1 MFRSTLFTFIAGWVV
16 WFWIDK
22 PDPRGFRMPPVSDSM
37 IENFQ
42 TAFNM
47 LKGGYAEVSFLFI
60 WNAHYLI
67 LSLLG
72 GLILLSLFQ
81 SITGVMRRRRM
92 RKAYL
97 PPKRV
102 DKPKQKQ
109 EAAEVEVRKPEN
121 LPNTKVTK

>member
-1 MFRSTLFTFIAGWVV
+1 MLRSALSIFIAGWVL

-22 PDPRGFRMPPVSDSM
+22 PDPRNFRMPAVSDSM

-47 LKGGYAEVSFLFI
+47 LKSGYPEISFLFI
-60 WNAHYLI
+60 WNAHYLM

-72 GLILLSLFQ
+72 GLILLFLLQGIS
-81 SITGVMRRRRM
+81 GVMRRRRM

-102 DKPKQKQ
+102 KKLQS
-109 EAAEVEVRKPEN
+109 EASAAQTEESEK
-121 LPNTKVTK
+121 

>member
-1 MFRSTLFTFIAGWVV
+1 MFRSTLFAFIAGWFL

-22 PDPRGFRMPPVSDSM
+22 PDPRMMRMPPVSESTV
-37 IENFQ
+37 ENFQ

-47 LKGGYAEVSFLFI
+47 LKSGYPELSFLFI

-72 GLILLSLFQ
+72 GVILLSLLQ
-81 SITGVMRRRRM
+81 GVSGFMRRRRM
-92 RKAYL
+92 RKDYL

-102 DKPKQKQ
+102 EKPQS
-109 EAAEVEVRKPEN
+109 EASAAQTQQHEPE
-121 LPNTKVTK
+121 K

>member
-1 MFRSTLFTFIAGWVV
+1 
-16 WFWIDK
+16 
-22 PDPRGFRMPPVSDSM
+22 MPPVSDSM
-37 IENFQ
+37 TGNFQ

-47 LKGGYAEVSFLFI
+47 LKGGYSEASFLFI
-60 WNAHYLI
+60 WNAHYLV

-81 SITGVMRRRRM
+81 SISGFMRRRRM

-97 PPKRV
+97 PSKRV
-102 DKPKQKQ
+102 DKPGQ
-109 EAAEVEVRKPEN
+109 EVAEAEVREPEN

>member
-1 MFRSTLFTFIAGWVV
+1 
-16 WFWIDK
+16 
-22 PDPRGFRMPPVSDSM
+22 MPAVSDSM

-47 LKGGYAEVSFLFI
+47 LKGGYPEMSFLFI

-72 GLILLSLFQ
+72 GLILLSLLQ
-81 SITGVMRRRRM
+81 SMSGFMRRRRM
-92 RKAYL
+92 RKDYL

-102 DKPKQKQ
+102 DKPAQ
-109 EAAEVEVRKPEN
+109 EAAVEIREPEKSD
-121 LPNTKVTK
+121 PK

>member
-1 MFRSTLFTFIAGWVV
+1 
-16 WFWIDK
+16 
-22 PDPRGFRMPPVSDSM
+22 M

-47 LKGGYAEVSFLFI
+47 LKGGYPEASFLFI
-60 WNAHYLI
+60 WNAHYLM

-72 GLILLSLFQ
+72 GLMLLFLLQ
-81 SITGVMRRRRM
+81 SISGFLRRRRM

-102 DKPKQKQ
+102 DKLQSGASAEQTQ
-109 EAAEVEVRKPEN
+109 ESEK
-121 LPNTKVTK
+121 

>member
-1 MFRSTLFTFIAGWVV
+1 MFRSTLFVFIAGWVL

-22 PDPRGFRMPPVSDSM
+22 PAPRDIRLPPVSDSM

-47 LKGGYAEVSFLFI
+47 LKGGYPEVSFLFI
-60 WNAHYLI
+60 WNAHYLV

-72 GLILLSLFQ
+72 GLILLSLLQ
-81 SITGVMRRRRM
+81 SMSGFMRRRRM

-97 PPKRV
+97 PSKRV
-102 DKPKQKQ
+102 DKPGQ
-109 EAAEVEVRKPEN
+109 EVAEAEVREPGN
-121 LPNTKVTK
+121 LSNTKVTK

>member
-1 MFRSTLFTFIAGWVV
+1 MFRSALFTFIAGWVL

-22 PDPRGFRMPPVSDSM
+22 PDPRDIRLPPVSDSM

-47 LKGGYAEVSFLFI
+47 LKGGYPEVSFLFI
-60 WNAHYLI
+60 WNAHYLV

-72 GLILLSLFQ
+72 GLIVLSLIQ
-81 SITGVMRRRRM
+81 SISRFMRRRRM
-92 RKAYL
+92 RKDYL
-97 PPKRV
+97 PSKRV
-102 DKPKQKQ
+102 EEPVQ
-109 EAAEVEVRKPEN
+109 EVAVPEPDI

>member
-1 MFRSTLFTFIAGWVV
+1 MFRSTLFAFIAGWVV

-47 LKGGYAEVSFLFI
+47 LKGGYPEASFLFI
-60 WNAHYLI
+60 WNAHYLV

-81 SITGVMRRRRM
+81 SISGFMRRRRM

-97 PPKRV
+97 PSKRV
-102 DKPKQKQ
+102 EKPGQ
-109 EAAEVEVRKPEN
+109 EVAEAEVREPEN

>member
-1 MFRSTLFTFIAGWVV
+1 MFRSTLFAFIAGWVL

-22 PDPRGFRMPPVSDSM
+22 PDPQNFRMPSVSDSM

-47 LKGGYAEVSFLFI
+47 LKGGYAEASFLFI

-72 GLILLSLFQ
+72 GLMLLFLLQ
-81 SITGVMRRRRM
+81 SISGFMRRRRM

-97 PPKRV
+97 PPKQV
-102 DKPKQKQ
+102 DK
-109 EAAEVEVRKPEN
+109 
-121 LPNTKVTK
+121 L

>member
-1 MFRSTLFTFIAGWVV
+1 MFRSILSVFIAGWVL

-22 PDPRGFRMPPVSDSM
+22 PDPRNFRMPAVSDSM

-47 LKGGYAEVSFLFI
+47 LKGGYPEASFLFI
-60 WNAHYLI
+60 WNAHYLM

-72 GLILLSLFQ
+72 GLMLLSLLQ
-81 SITGVMRRRRM
+81 GISGVMRRRRM

-97 PPKRV
+97 PSKREN
-102 DKPKQKQ
+102 KQQ
-109 EAAEVEVRKPEN
+109 SGTPAAQIEESEK
-121 LPNTKVTK
+121 

>member
-1 MFRSTLFTFIAGWVV
+1 
-16 WFWIDK
+16 
-22 PDPRGFRMPPVSDSM
+22 MPPVSDSM

-81 SITGVMRRRRM
+81 SMSGVMRRRRM

-97 PPKRV
+97 PPNRV
-102 DKPKQKQ
+102 DKLKQ
-109 EAAEVEVRKPEN
+109 EAAEVEVREPEKSS
-121 LPNTKVTK
+121 NTKVTK